1 MPKKDVIVIGA
12 GAAGL
17 MAALDLSAAGYD
29 VEVFEARDR
38 VGGRVHTVRFP
49 DGRIANA
56 GAEWINA
63 EHHTAR
69 DLAER
74 YALRLRPDTGLQGL
88 LVDGTLH
95 DDASEDATAVR
106 AALHGLKGRLTDLE
120 QPWRDPVARAMDRRS
135 AQDWMTS
142 AALSWQQRSWLT
154 AYIRSDYMVEPDEL
168 SELSLA
174 LSVELE
180 TDTAYRI
187 RGGTA
192 ELTDAMSRELGE
204 DRIHLGAP
212 VRSLE
217 HDGRGV
223 SVRTDQHSAC
233 ADHAVLALPLPAL
246 EHLGVTPR
254 VPVPSKKYGHGG
266 KLLIPTSTTPDTVLG
281 SGRAKGSP
289 FQFLYDNAPEDQPGS
304 AGILTAYGYRP
315 RPDEEILDTVRAL
328 FPEAGPPDGV
338 PVAAWWSQEPESG
351 CTYSVHGPGDLDAL
365 RLLREPYGRLHLAGE
380 HTEIICG
387 YVESA
392 LRSGRRVAAAIAG
405 RS

>member
-1 MPKKDVIVIGA
+1 MPTKDVIIIGA

-17 MAALDLSAAGYD
+17 MAALDLSAAGHD
-29 VEVFEARDR
+29 VAVLEARDR

-69 DLAER
+69 GLAER

-88 LVDGTLH
+88 LVDGSLH
-95 DDASEDATAVR
+95 DDASEEATAVWS
-106 AALHGLKGRLTDLE
+106 ALSALKGRLTDLE
-120 QPWRDPVARAMDRRS
+120 RPWRDPVARAMDRRS
-135 AQDWMTS
+135 AEDWMTT
-142 AALSWQQRSWLT
+142 AGLSWQQRSWLT

-187 RGGTA
+187 QGGTA
-192 ELTDAMSRELGE
+192 ELTDAMARDLGE
-204 DRIHLGAP
+204 DRIHLGTP
-212 VRSLE
+212 VRSIE

-223 SVRTDQHSAC
+223 SVRTDQHHLS

-246 EHLGVTPR
+246 EHIRITPQ
-254 VPVPSKKYGHGG
+254 VFVPSKKHGHGG
-266 KLLIPTSTTPDTVLG
+266 KLLIPTPARRDTVLG
-281 SGRAKGSP
+281 SGRAQGSP
-289 FQFLYDNAPEDQPGS
+289 FQFLYDNAPQDQPGS
-304 AGILTAYGYRP
+304 AGILTAYSYRP
-315 RPDEEILDTVRAL
+315 RSTEEILDTVRAL

-338 PVAAWWSQEPESG
+338 PVTAWWSQEPESG

-365 RLLREPYGRLHLAGE
+365 RRLREPYGRLRLAGE

-392 LRSGRRVAAAIAG
+392 LRSGRRVAAAITG
-405 RS
+405 RT